1 MAEEKTNIIRRPNAD
16 PGKRQKSGT
25 IQFACGNGHA
35 ISVPVR
41 LAGKRGTCSRCG
53 VAVVIP
59 LTSSSVA
66 ASSAAAAVGRAA
78 NPAGSSEHATSNE
91 PVAAAVDASPLP
103 TEHTPAI
110 DGAEEMP
117 SVETHA
123 SPAGPVDG
131 EELPDFS
138 GMGGHEETAAAV
150 DAFAGLS
157 DGVESAPSP
166 GFDGIEGSE
175 RPEIDGVD
183 NPTAVLVAKL
193 FGESEHGGVVEL
205 HLKSGQIV
213 MPQLYD
219 FTWSRGTHGLF
230 AAENK
235 SDNTI
240 TLTAV
245 AWDSVEQVIVRKV
258 RGLPDGMF
266 E

>member
-1 MAEEKTNIIRRPNAD
+1 MVDDPTNIIRRAKSD
-16 PGKRQKSGT
+16 PSKRSKAGT
-25 IQFACGNGHA
+25 IQFACSNGHP

-59 LTSSSVA
+59 LTSVHA
-66 ASSAAAAVGRAA
+66 A
-78 NPAGSSEHATSNE
+78 PAGPPEPATSNE
-91 PVAAAVDASPLP
+91 PVAGPEDESPP
-103 TEHTPAI
+103 H
-110 DGAEEMP
+110 AEEMP
-117 SVETHA
+117 SVETQEPPTEPVAA
-123 SPAGPVDG
+123 S
-131 EELPDFS
+131 ELPDFT
-138 GMGGHEETAAAV
+138 GIGGHEEPAAV
-150 DAFAGLS
+150 EDPAGGGDAFAGLAET
-157 DGVESAPSP
+157 VESPPSP
-166 GFDGIEGSE
+166 GFEGIEGSE
-175 RPEIDGVD
+175 RPEIDGID

-219 FTWSRGTHGLF
+219 FNWSRGTHGVF
-230 AAENK
+230 ASENK